1 MASTATSGS
10 NHIQAIFTGVMVLFT
25 FGLCLTM
32 TMILAGRGTLL
43 TIQTLVTA
51 ATFLAAVG
59 LSAAVWK
66 RPLLIHAMSAALML
80 VGLAALLLMTI
91 YPHPSIAPL
100 LSDSGAWVAGP
111 IPIRVGW
118 ARLAMA
124 IVILLMGLVLPFS
137 QARRRFVALAALTFV
152 RIGLW
157 TGAFWLVAYVVLG
170 GQFDRL
176 FTGAAVGVQISL
188 IAAMTISWLMLLRGD
203 QRWLATFTEDD
214 RTVSMARFVL
224 PVALVPVLGAF
235 LTTEGAKIGVFSPEV
250 APLLNIEMS
259 SVTLLVVGAA
269 ALRSIWRERR
279 RRENLAGALEQ
290 SPVIVYS
297 EDGQIEYW
305 PKGCEA
311 LYGFTP
317 NEAVGRRGTELL
329 QTEYSIPI
337 EQIEE
342 TLQRTGEWA
351 GEARQIT
358 RSGKSIWVASKVVID
373 QPSEDRG
380 LKIVETLTDI
390 TDLKISRAA
399 LSDTSDSL
407 AQAVATYELGIIEF
421 DAELGR
427 TSFSA
432 EFERILGVGPG
443 SLGTEEDA
451 WQAWMSTDADADQ
464 LRGWFEADIAACTPK
479 RMLTIQVRRADGEIR
494 DLQGMLRY
502 RYDPTGELKSLV
514 GIFMDVTEVVRDR
527 AEMAARGGRL
537 LELQAELTHTSRLS
551 AMGEMAAALAH
562 ELNQPLTAVGNSV
575 GAIGMM
581 LADETRVV
589 DEKKR
594 QQVLR
599 AAKHAETQAVR
610 AGEIVRRLRQF
621 ISRGEADTQV
631 EDLDL
636 LIADAVALALPNP
649 TAAGITVQRFI
660 ERAAS
665 TVLAD
670 RIQIQQVMVNLVR
683 NAVEAM
689 KGQQRHRI
697 LTISATADNGM
708 ALVRVADTG
717 AGVVPDAE
725 AGLFSPFVSTKDDGM
740 GVGLSICRRII
751 EAHGGEMS
759 FQPAAGGGAEFR
771 FTLPIISGEVSDD
784 KY

>member
-1 MASTATSGS
+1 MVFAAASRS
-10 NHIQAIFTGVMVLFT
+10 NRIQAVSTGIMVLFA
-25 FGLCLTM
+25 FGLCLTIAL
-32 TMILAGRGTLL
+32 ILTGGGTLL

-51 ATFLAAVG
+51 ATFLATVG
-59 LSAAVWK
+59 LAAAVWK
-66 RPLLIHAMSAALML
+66 RPMLLHAMSAALML

-91 YPHPSIAPL
+91 YPDPSIAPL
-100 LSDSGAWVAGP
+100 LSGSGAWIAGP

-124 IVILLMGLVLPFS
+124 TVILLMGFALPFS
-137 QARRRFVALAALTFV
+137 QARRRFVALAAFTFV

-157 TGAFWLVAYVVLG
+157 VGAFWLVVYVVLA

-176 FTGAAVGVQISL
+176 FTGAAAGVQIGL
-188 IAAMTISWLMLLRGD
+188 IVAMTVSWQLLLRGD

-214 RTVSMARFVL
+214 RSVSMVQFVL
-224 PVALVPVLGAF
+224 PLALVPVLGAF
-235 LTTEGAKIGVFSPEV
+235 LTTEGARIGVFSPEV

-259 SVTLLVVGAA
+259 SVTLLLVGAA

-305 PKGCEA
+305 PKACQA
-311 LYGFTP
+311 LYGFSP
-317 NEAVGRRGTELL
+317 EEAVGRRGVELL
-329 QTEYSIPI
+329 HTEYSIPI
-337 EQIEE
+337 EEIEE
-342 TLQRTGEWA
+342 TLRQTGEWT

-358 RSGKSIWVASKVVID
+358 RNGKGIWVASRVVVD
-373 QPSEDRG
+373 QPSDDRG

-390 TDLKISRAA
+390 TDLKNSKAA

-421 DAELGR
+421 DAEVGR

-443 SLGTEEDA
+443 ALGTEEDA
-451 WQAWMSTDADADQ
+451 WRVWMSTDADADQ
-464 LRGWFEADIAACTPK
+464 VGDWCTDDIAACTPK
-479 RMLTIQVRRADGEIR
+479 RTLTIQVRRADGEIR

-502 RYDPTGELKSLV
+502 RYDPTGQLKSLV
-514 GIFMDVTEVVRDR
+514 GIFMDVTEIVRDR

-599 AAKHAETQAVR
+599 AARHAETQAVR

-649 TAAGITVQRFI
+649 TAVGIMVQRFI
-660 ERAAS
+660 EPAAS

-697 LTISATADNGM
+697 LTISATANNGM
-708 ALVRVADTG
+708 ALIRVADTG
-717 AGVVPDAE
+717 VGVSPEAE

>member
-1 MASTATSGS
+1 MVFAAASRS
-10 NHIQAIFTGVMVLFT
+10 NRIQAIFTGMMVLFSSVI
-25 FGLCLTM
+25 CLVITL
-32 TMILAGRGTLL
+32 TVAGGGPVL
-43 TIQTLVTA
+43 TIQTLVTV

-59 LSAAVWK
+59 LAAAVWK

-80 VGLAALLLMTI
+80 VGLAPLLLMTVF
-91 YPHPSIAPL
+91 PDPSIAPF
-100 LSDSGAWVAGP
+100 LSGSGAWIAGP
-111 IPIRVGW
+111 IPIRAGW

-124 IVILLMGLVLPFS
+124 TVIFLMGLVLPFS
-137 QARRRFVALAALTFV
+137 QARRRFVALAAVTFV

-157 TGAFWLVAYVVLG
+157 VGAFWLVAYVVLA

-176 FTGAAVGVQISL
+176 FTGAAAGVQIGL
-188 IAAMTISWLMLLRGD
+188 VAAMIVSWLVLLRGD

-214 RTVSMARFVL
+214 RSVSMARFVL
-224 PVALVPVLGAF
+224 PVALVPVVGAF
-235 LTTEGAKIGVFSPEV
+235 LTTEGAKVGVFSPKV
-250 APLLNIEMS
+250 APLLNIEIS
-259 SVTLLVVGAA
+259 SVTLLLVGAA

-297 EDGQIEYW
+297 EDGRIEYW

-311 LYGFTP
+311 LYGFAP
-317 NEAVGRRGTELL
+317 DEAVGRRGVELL
-329 QTEYSIPI
+329 QSEYSVPI
-337 EQIEE
+337 EEIEAA
-342 TLQRTGEWA
+342 LRQTGEWT
-351 GEARQIT
+351 GEARQTT
-358 RSGKSIWVASKVVID
+358 RSGKSIWVASRVVID
-373 QPSEDRG
+373 QPSDDHG

-390 TDLKISRAA
+390 TDLKISKAA

-421 DAELGR
+421 DAESGR

-464 LRGWFEADIAACTPK
+464 VRDWFTEDIAACAPK
-479 RMLTIQVRRADGEIR
+479 RTLTIQVRRADGEIR

-502 RYDPTGELKSLV
+502 RYDPTGQLKNLV

-527 AEMAARGGRL
+527 AEMAVRGGRL

-589 DEKKR
+589 DEKRR

-631 EDLDL
+631 EDLNL

-649 TAAGITVQRFI
+649 AAAGITVRRFI
-660 ERAAS
+660 QPAAS

-689 KGQQRHRI
+689 NGQQTHRI
-697 LTISATADNGM
+697 LTISATANNGM
-708 ALVRVADTG
+708 ALVRVSDTG
-717 AGVVPDAE
+717 AGVAPEAE
-725 AGLFSPFVSTKDDGM
+725 AGLFSPFVSTKTDGM

-759 FQPAAGGGAEFR
+759 FEPAAGGGAEFR

>member
-1 MASTATSGS
+1 MVFAVASRS
-10 NHIQAIFTGVMVLFT
+10 NRIRAAFTGAMVLFSFAMCSVIILT
-25 FGLCLTM
+25 VGGRGPLLTM
-32 TMILAGRGTLL
+32 R
-43 TIQTLVTA
+43 TLVTVA
-51 ATFLAAVG
+51 IFLAAAG
-59 LSAAVWK
+59 LAAAVWK
-66 RPLLIHAMSAALML
+66 QPLIINAVSAALML
-80 VGLAALLLMTI
+80 VGLAPLLLMTAF
-91 YPHPSIAPL
+91 PHPSIAPL
-100 LSDSGAWVAGP
+100 LSGSGAWIAGP

-124 IVILLMGLVLPFS
+124 AVILLMGLALPFS
-137 QARRRFVALAALTFV
+137 QARRRFVALAAFTFV

-157 TGAFWLVAYVVLG
+157 VGAFWLVAYVVLAG
-170 GQFDRL
+170 EFDRL
-176 FTGAAVGVQISL
+176 FTGAAAGVQLGL
-188 IAAMTISWLMLLRGD
+188 IAAMTVSWQMLLRGD

-214 RTVSMARFVL
+214 RSVSMARFVL

-235 LTTEGAKIGVFSPEV
+235 LTTEGARAGVFSPEV

-259 SVTLLVVGAA
+259 SVTLLLVGAA

-297 EDGQIEYW
+297 EHGQIEYW

-317 NEAVGRRGTELL
+317 GEAVGRRGVELL
-329 QTEYSIPI
+329 QTEYSVPI
-337 EQIEE
+337 EEIEE
-342 TLQRTGEWA
+342 ALRQTGEWT

-358 RSGKSIWVASKVVID
+358 RIGKSIWVASRVVID
-373 QPSEDRG
+373 QPNDDRC

-390 TDLKISRAA
+390 TDLKSSKAA

-407 AQAVATYELGIIEF
+407 AHAVATYELGIIEY
-421 DAELGR
+421 DADVGR

-432 EFERILGVGPG
+432 EFERILGVNPG

-464 LRGWFEADIAACTPK
+464 VRGWFTKDIAARAPK
-479 RMLTIQVRRADGEIR
+479 RTLTIQVRRADGEIR

-502 RYDPTGELKSLV
+502 RYDPTGQLKSLV

-589 DEKKR
+589 DEKRR

-631 EDLDL
+631 EDLNL

-649 TAAGITVQRFI
+649 ATAGIAVRRFI
-660 ERAAS
+660 QPAAS

-689 KGQQRHRI
+689 NGQQKHRI
-697 LTISATADNGM
+697 LTISATANNGM
-708 ALVRVADTG
+708 ALVRVSDTG
-717 AGVVPDAE
+717 VGVAPEAE
-725 AGLFSPFVSTKDDGM
+725 AGLFSPFVSTKRDGM

-759 FQPAAGGGAEFR
+759 FEPAAGGGAEFR

-784 KY
+784 EY